1 MFIALVCTWK
11 GGRRYTTHSA
21 ILFLKP
27 AFTRE
32 GQRMEN
38 ISVKVPDTITSWSAA
53 AYAISSEL
61 GIGVANPVDITVVQ
75 PFFLTMKLPYSVI
88 RGEILELPV
97 SVFNYV
103 PGCTQVCMN
112 SV

>member
-1 MFIALVCTWK
+1 MSACLYVSMWPL
-11 GGRRYTTHSA
+11 GRAYSE
-21 ILFLKP
+21 ILFLYL

-53 AYAISSEL
+53 AYAISPDL
-61 GIGVANPVDITVVQ
+61 GIGVANPVDVTVVQ
-75 PFFLTMKLPYSVI
+75 PFFLSMKLPYSVI

-103 PGCTQVCMN
+103 PGCTQVCM
-112 SV
+112 SSM